1 MSKEAAKKEVKK
13 QVKKQDNIEEFIE
26 LAKDLKDIVLKL
38 NQRMAEVEAINN
50 KIKQRLGL

>member
-26 LAKDLKDIVLKL
+26 LAKDLKGIVVDL
-38 NQRMAEVEAINN
+38 NQRVAEIESVFDRIRT
-50 KIKQRLGL
+50 RLGV